1 MVGCPLLEMGR
12 LGASRQV
19 TGLCSSTEQVVGVG
33 VHSWLLVTL
42 CSSTEQVV
50 DLGVHSELPVAP
62 GPVAQN
68 WLEVTLRASTGYMQ
82 LVVLCVSTEHVAG
95 LVAHC

>member
-19 TGLCSSTEQVVGVG
+19 TGLYSSTEQVFGVG

-68 WLEVTLRASTGYMQ
+68 WLEVKLRASTGYMQ